1 MPFETFQQAG
11 LHPKLLAGYDIQPG
25 VADEMLDAQGVTRP
39 VWRNFLDYLSR
50 IPPDAFSQRLAR
62 GDQYLRDAGVYY
74 RQYGE
79 GGSSERDWPLSHIP
93 VLIAEADWAG
103 ICAGLTQRANLLEA
117 VARDL
122 YGENRL
128 AEEGYIPAE
137 LIAGSREW
145 LRPLVGAIPR
155 GGNFLNFIAFEIGR
169 GPDGEWWVL
178 GDRTQAP
185 SGAGFALENRI
196 ATARVFSDFYTGT
209 NVHRLAGF
217 FRRFRDTLNGMRGN
231 DANRVSILTP
241 GPLNETYFEHAYIA
255 RYLGF
260 GLLEGEDLT
269 VEGGQ
274 VMVRTV
280 AGLVP
285 IDVLWR
291 RLDSNSADPLEL
303 DSTSHL
309 GTPGLVSAARQG
321 NVTLVNALGSGILE
335 IRALLA
341 FMPRLC
347 EHLLGE
353 KLAIPNI
360 ATWWCG
366 QPGEAEHVRAN
377 ASRMMIGEALSTRL
391 PFELDE
397 QAALGGVL
405 LSKATGSLDALIE
418 KEGAR
423 LVGQEVVTLSTTPA
437 IVDGTLQPRPMS
449 LRVFLARTPE
459 GWQVM
464 PGGYARI
471 GRVADS
477 TAIAMRRG
485 GSVADVWI
493 VSDKPVEAETM
504 LAPGHGPFARAMPG
518 TLPSRSADNLFWL
531 GRYVERT
538 EGHLRLLRAYHL
550 RLSESASGTNPLFD
564 LIEKTLESRGLDPE
578 ITLPDG
584 LFQTLDS
591 AVNSASKIR
600 DRFSIDGWMALN
612 DLAKT
617 ARRLRK
623 TVTPGDDNARAM
635 GVLLRKVSGFTGL
648 VHENMYRFV
657 GWRFMSIGRALER
670 AQFMTASLAAMAD
683 PEAPEGA
690 LDLAVEIGDSAMS
703 HRRRYA
709 VATTRETVL
718 DLLGLDSM
726 NPRSILFSANEIQEH
741 VGFLPGA
748 NVHGQMSPLARAV
761 LQMQASIAVLTPETL
776 DAEALEIIA
785 GRVGVLSDLLTS
797 TYFQ

>member
-1 MPFETFQQAG
+1 
-11 LHPKLLAGYDIQPG
+11 
-25 VADEMLDAQGVTRP
+25 
-39 VWRNFLDYLSR
+39 
-50 IPPDAFSQRLAR
+50 
-62 GDQYLRDAGVYY
+62 
-74 RQYGE
+74 
-79 GGSSERDWPLSHIP
+79 
-93 VLIAEADWAG
+93 
-103 ICAGLTQRANLLEA
+103 
-117 VARDL
+117 
-122 YGENRL
+122 
-128 AEEGYIPAE
+128 
-137 LIAGSREW
+137 
-145 LRPLVGAIPR
+145 
-155 GGNFLNFIAFEIGR
+155 
-169 GPDGEWWVL
+169 
-178 GDRTQAP
+178 
-185 SGAGFALENRI
+185 
-196 ATARVFSDFYTGT
+196 
-209 NVHRLAGF
+209 
-217 FRRFRDTLNGMRGN
+217 
-231 DANRVSILTP
+231 
-241 GPLNETYFEHAYIA
+241 
-255 RYLGF
+255 
-260 GLLEGEDLT
+260 
-269 VEGGQ
+269 
-274 VMVRTV
+274 
-280 AGLVP
+280 
-285 IDVLWR
+285 
-291 RLDSNSADPLEL
+291 
-303 DSTSHL
+303 
-309 GTPGLVSAARQG
+309 
-321 NVTLVNALGSGILE
+321 
-335 IRALLA
+335 
-341 FMPRLC
+341 MPRLC

-366 QPGEAEHVRAN
+366 QAGEAEHVRAN

-471 GRVADS
+471 GRVTDS

-504 LAPGHGPFARAMPG
+504 LAPGHGPFARAVPG
-518 TLPSRSADNLFWL
+518 TLPSRAADNLFWL

-670 AQFMTASLAAMAD
+670 MQFMTASLAEMAD

-741 VGFLPGA
+741 VSFLPGA

-776 DAEALEIIA
+776 DADALEIIA

>member
-1 MPFETFQQAG
+1 MPFETFRQAG
-11 LHPKLLAGYDIQPG
+11 LHPKLLAGYKVQPG
-25 VADEMLDAQGVTRP
+25 VADEMLDANGITRP
-39 VWRNFLDYLSR
+39 VWRGFLDYLSR
-50 IPPDAFSQRLAR
+50 IPPDQFSQRLAR

-79 GGSSERDWPLSHIP
+79 GGSAERDWPLSHIP
-93 VLIAEADWAG
+93 VLIAEDDWAG
-103 ICAGLTQRANLLEA
+103 ICTGLTQRANLLEA
-117 VARDL
+117 IVRDL

-128 AEEGYIPAE
+128 AEEGHIPAE
-137 LIAGSREW
+137 LIAASREW

-155 GGNFLNFIAFEIGR
+155 GGNFLNFVAFEIGR

-196 ATARVFSDFYTGT
+196 ATTRVFSDFFTGT

-217 FRRFRDTLNGMRGN
+217 FRRFRDTLNGMRGSE
-231 DANRVSILTP
+231 ANRVSILTP

-269 VEGGQ
+269 VENGQ

-291 RLDSNSADPLEL
+291 RLDSNFADPLEL
-303 DSTSHL
+303 DNSSHL
-309 GTPGLVSAARQG
+309 GTAGLVSAARQG

-347 EHLLGE
+347 KHLLGE

-366 QPGEAEHVRAN
+366 QAGEAEHVREN
-377 ASRMMIGEALSTRL
+377 AARMMIGEALSTRL

-405 LSKATGSLDALIE
+405 LSKATGSLDALIA

-471 GRVADS
+471 GRVGDS

-504 LAPGHGPFARAMPG
+504 LAPKHGPFSRAVPG
-518 TLPSRSADNLFWL
+518 TLPSRAADNLFWL

-550 RLSESASGTNPLFD
+550 RLSESASGTNPLLD
-564 LIEKTLESRGLDPE
+564 LIEKTLESRGLDPDV
-578 ITLPDG
+578 TLPDG

-670 AQFMTASLAAMAD
+670 AQFMTASLGAMAD
-683 PEAPEGA
+683 PAAPEGA

-761 LQMQASIAVLTPETL
+761 LQMQAGIAVLTPETL
-776 DAEALEIIA
+776 DAEALEVTA